1 MNDTRQRYVT
11 LSLREDITEVKRN
24 NNEKVVMYLAW
35 VNNEWLAQDK
45 RRELIEVYTEYIAV
59 LDAQYPSVD
68 DLADAGMLEDYFE
81 KRTELER
88 LERIERCEG
97 DSYEF
102 ALEYFSDARNPG
114 NDGNW
119 EGFDIPTKADAPDFH
134 REMTEV
140 IDDVS
145 TVNTNAKVGI
155 AAPRS
160 HAKSTWFTKD
170 FPISEVVYRKRK
182 YIIIISETP
191 TVAKANMEWIRN
203 QLKFNRKLREDF
215 GPLLSPKDQ
224 SNITDNSEEF
234 IAWHDDGNGGKKQL
248 ALMQAASTGQALR
261 GRNWNGA
268 RPDLII
274 CDDLEDAR
282 PGGNASTP
290 EQRAKLRDWFAQTV
304 MSLGDP
310 KGKRTAFVVVG
321 TTVHMSSLLMQILHE
336 RADFN
341 TRIYRAI
348 IDEPKRM
355 DLWETCRLLYVDR
368 NDPNRATTAR
378 SFFDANKDAMLEGVR
393 VLWPEVQSIWTLM
406 TWKWN
411 NGSKAFN
418 TEYMNNPIDEESQ
431 VFNPETFTYYEGDI
445 DVLNDRYEVA
455 NGVDLA
461 LGKQRG
467 DYSAIATTA
476 KDKSTGVIYVADM
489 YGQRVKPDEFIRENV
504 ANVLRNQPTVIAA
517 EAVAAQEFFVDELKK
532 ALTKVGYPSETRVK
546 KIYNRTRKE
555 LRIEALLP
563 MIENGTIQF
572 SRKHSLLLEQFERY
586 GTGENDDCIDALE
599 MAISALADNA
609 VAVTTVRRNDRWSTS
624 GSNQMNRRR

>member
-1 MNDTRQRYVT
+1 M
-11 LSLREDITEVKRN
+11 
-24 NNEKVVMYLAW
+24 
-35 VNNEWLAQDK
+35 
-45 RRELIEVYTEYIAV
+45 IEVYKDYIAV
-59 LDAQYPSVD
+59 LDAEYPDVD
-68 DLADAGMLEDYFE
+68 ALEAAGILEDYFE

-88 LERIERCEG
+88 LERIDRCDG

-102 ALEYFSDARNPG
+102 ALEYFSELRNPG
-114 NDGNW
+114 NGGNW
-119 EGFDIPTKADAPDFH
+119 EGFDIPTKEDAPEFH

-145 TVNTNAKVGI
+145 TTNTNAKVGI

-170 FPISEVVYRKRK
+170 FPISEVCYRKRK

-215 GPLLSPKDQ
+215 GLLLSPKDQ
-224 SNITDNSEEF
+224 ANITDNSEEF
-234 IAWHDDGNGGKKQL
+234 IAWHEEDGSKRML
-248 ALMQAASTGQALR
+248 SLVQAVSTGQALR

-268 RPDLII
+268 RPDLIV

-290 EQRAKLRDWFAQTV
+290 EQREKLRDWFAQTV

-310 KGKRTAFVVVG
+310 KGMRTAFVVVG
-321 TTVHMSSLLMQILHE
+321 TTVHMSSLLMQILHD
-336 RADFN
+336 RADFT

-348 IDEPKRM
+348 IEEPTRM
-355 DLWETCRLLYVDR
+355 DLWESCRLLYVDR
-368 NDPNRATTAR
+368 EDAGRAGTAKQ
-378 SFFDANKDAMLEGVR
+378 FYEENYEAMTEGVR
-393 VLWPEVQSIWTLM
+393 VLWPDVQTIWTLM

-431 VFNPETFTYYEGDI
+431 VFNPETFTYHDGNV
-445 DVLNDRYEVA
+445 DVLSDIYEVA
-455 NGVDLA
+455 NGVDMA

-467 DYSAIATTA
+467 DFSAIATVA
-476 KDKSTGVIYVADM
+476 RDKKTGIIKVADM
-489 YGQRVKPDEFIRENV
+489 YGQRVKPDVFIGANV
-504 ANVLRNQPTVIAA
+504 ENVLRNQPTIIGA

-532 ALTKVGYPSETRVK
+532 ALKKVGYPAETRVK

-555 LRIEALLP
+555 LRIEAMLP

-572 SRKHSLLLEQFERY
+572 DRKHSHLLEQFERY
-586 GTGENDDCIDALE
+586 GTGDHDDLIDALE
-599 MAISALADNA
+599 MAISALADTD
-609 VAVTTVRRNDRWSTS
+609 VSVTTVRRNDRWNT
-624 GSNQMNRRR
+624 GGQQNGRRR